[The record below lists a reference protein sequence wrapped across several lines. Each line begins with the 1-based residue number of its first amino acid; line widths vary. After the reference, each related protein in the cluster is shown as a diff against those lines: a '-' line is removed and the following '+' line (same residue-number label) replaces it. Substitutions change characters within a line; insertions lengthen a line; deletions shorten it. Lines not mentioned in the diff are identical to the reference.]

1 MKAVVEKVTG
11 KSEPV
16 KQEMPGKLPDGLI
29 TMPFPVGDYAKG
41 LLLRGDNTINMV
53 LQCSEKP
60 TLTILRKVA
69 FEIKELIQILI
80 FKMLF
85 FNFNL
90 SINF

>member
-1 MKAVVEKVTG
+1 MLYQNFHGIMKAVVEKVTG

-16 KQEMPGKLPDGLI
+16 KQEIPGKLPDGLI

-69 FEIKELIQILI
+69 FEIKELIQI
-80 FKMLF
+80 
-85 FNFNL
+85 
-90 SINF
+90 